1 MISLVGN
8 KVCEALSV
16 SRKPT
21 QIPTASPQDKRK
33 LHKTN
38 GQLVGVT
45 QKNDSNDDLPQ
56 YTLEDVSNHDMP
68 HDCWVILYDKVY
80 DVTSFLQEV

>member
-1 MISLVGN
+1 
-8 KVCEALSV
+8 
-16 SRKPT
+16 
-21 QIPTASPQDKRK
+21 
-33 LHKTN
+33 
-38 GQLVGVT
+38 VT